1 MVSAY
6 GLGLDSD
13 DSDLMQTV
21 SWIPMDAVAGTL
33 VDAAL
38 SESALSPS
46 HNLVHPRPVPWSQV
60 IANVQRSI
68 EITLQRK
75 FPIVPFSQWFE
86 QLDAIAHKSDV
97 DVQNIVSRPF
107 SLTLMLLISFG
118 SPA

>member
-21 SWIPMDAVAGTL
+21 SWVPMDAVAGTL

-68 EITLQRK
+68 ETTLQRK
-75 FPIVPFSQWFE
+75 VPIVPFSHWLE
-86 QLDAIAHKSDV
+86 QLDAVAHKSNV

-107 SLTLMLLISFG
+107 YIELIFLIPFT
-118 SPA
+118 SPG